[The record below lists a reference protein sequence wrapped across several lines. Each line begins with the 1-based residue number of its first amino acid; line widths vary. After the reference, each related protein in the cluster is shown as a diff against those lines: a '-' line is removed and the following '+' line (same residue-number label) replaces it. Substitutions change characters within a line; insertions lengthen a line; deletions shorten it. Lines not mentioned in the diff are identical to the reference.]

1 MKLKKIRYIL
11 LSDDDFEVT
20 LKIEINDFEIKWK
33 IYNSWTLILLLIHIL
48 N

>member
-20 LKIEINDFEIKWK
+20 LKIEINDFEIK
-33 IYNSWTLILLLIHIL
+33 
-48 N
+48 